1 MHATHLNEHDANQ
14 GAQSS
19 GEFLGMTGNS
29 GWYLLGSGGAT
40 ILMVVLLWG
49 MLGVSLL
56 LCLFVGLSLGAL
68 SVAYVFTLKNNRPAH
83 YDTDFFEAALVEAG
97 VLAFVFGPRSRRPE
111 NPFEESAGAGLAVT
125 PAAAVAPRREHRS
138 ATVTATGRAPAAAK
152 NMEPTTVPVS
162 AAVPAPSE
170 TARGK
175 SEAARAEQAEPMVAR
190 REFDRLQEQLAVTEE
205 LLDDALAE
213 RVEG

>member
-19 GEFLGMTGNS
+19 GEFLGMSGNS

-40 ILMVVLLWG
+40 ILMVILLWG

-56 LCLFVGLSLGAL
+56 LCLLVGLALGTL

-83 YDTDFFEAALVEAG
+83 YDTDFFESALVEAG
-97 VLAFVFGPRSRRPE
+97 VLAFVFGPRSRRPA
-111 NPFEESAGAGLAVT
+111 NPFEKYAIAGFATATQAV
-125 PAAAVAPRREHRS
+125 VAPRRESRHAVPAGS
-138 ATVTATGRAPAAAK
+138 APDEAKSPRPAPA
-152 NMEPTTVPVS
+152 PVS
-162 AAVPAPSE
+162 ATAPAQS
-170 TARGK
+170 
-175 SEAARAEQAEPMVAR
+175 SAARTDEAEPMVAR

-205 LLDDALAE
+205 MLDDALAE
-213 RVEG
+213 RAEG